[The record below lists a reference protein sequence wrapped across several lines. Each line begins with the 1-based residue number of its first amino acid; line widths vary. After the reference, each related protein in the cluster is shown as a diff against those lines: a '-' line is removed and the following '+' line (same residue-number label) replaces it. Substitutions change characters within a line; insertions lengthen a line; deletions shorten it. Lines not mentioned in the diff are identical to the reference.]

1 MNGYRL
7 EVIERYDQMLDECHA
22 DVEICGMTYAPSRAL
37 YNVDPTAYQCG
48 LNDWLSFMADDGLYC
63 HDKEL
68 FSDEDGFDDEG
79 DEE

>member
-7 EVIERYDQMLDECHA
+7 EVIERYDDMLDECHA
-22 DVEICGMTYAPSRAL
+22 DVVICGMTYAPSRAL

-48 LNDWLSFMADDGLYC
+48 LNDWLSALESDGGYC
-63 HDKEL
+63 SEKEL

-79 DEE
+79 EEE

>member
-7 EVIERYDQMLDECHA
+7 EELERYDQMLDDCHA
-22 DVEICGMTYAPSRAL
+22 DAEICGLKYAPSRAL
-37 YNVDPTAYQCG
+37 RLVDPIAYRCG
-48 LNDWLSFMADDGLYC
+48 LSDWLSALAEDGLYC

-79 DEE
+79 EEE